1 MRIIVAGW
9 LRFAGDAR
17 TCAEIIV
24 GGRDHILAARAE
36 MGCVAYNWAVDPL
49 EPGQIHVYEEWES
62 EEALLQHFADP
73 AYADMREHLGRN
85 ELTGFHVQLYTAAG
99 VEPVYGEDGQPRRE
113 IFGVSLGAGASTSSA

>member
-9 LRFAGDAR
+9 LRFAGDEK

-24 GGRDHILAARAE
+24 GGAEHIDAARAE
-36 MGCVAYNWAVDPL
+36 QGCVAYNWAVDPL

-62 EEALLQHFADP
+62 EEALLQHFVDP
-73 AYADMREHLGRN
+73 PYLAMREHLETY

-99 VEPVYGEDGQPRRE
+99 VEPVYAEDGWPRRE
-113 IFGVSLGAGASTSSA
+113 IFGVSLDDARPSSPS